1 METVLKEHSL
11 VENNILILSK
21 QTFDLLLKQRNP
33 GDLIS
38 LYTFYYY
45 TAKWQKTNQPKASV
59 AYVAKGLHWNKDKV
73 IKVKKQLEELGLIEE
88 IRRVDENT
96 GKVLGWYIRIVDLW
110 KAEGPHSSN
119 PESGFQNPNAFSAV
133 NKNAFKSFSK
143 ENGEKP
149 HSVKTI
155 GSLLKEKFNKL
166 QSKTSTKNTRINHK
180 FQAYAVEAADLA
192 GLKNGG
198 RNRLF
203 QIFKQKDYGY
213 TQLEKTKQ
221 VVSSPNFKK
230 LNSEDEKVRYL
241 AGSYRRSL

>member
-1 METVLKEHSL
+1 METAKHNL

-21 QTFDLLLKQRNP
+21 QTLDLLLKRRNP

-110 KAEGPHSSN
+110 KTEEPHSSN
-119 PESGFQNPNAFSAV
+119 PESGFQNPNAFPAV
-133 NKNAFKSFSK
+133 NKNAFNSFSY
-143 ENGEKP
+143 ENGGKP
-149 HSVKTI
+149 QSIKTI

-166 QSKTSTKNTRINHK
+166 QSKPPKNTRINHK

-221 VVSSPNFKK
+221 VVISPNFKK

>member
-1 METVLKEHSL
+1 METAKKEHDL

-21 QTFDLLLKQRNP
+21 QTLDLLLKQRNP

-110 KAEGPHSSN
+110 KAEEPHSSN

-166 QSKTSTKNTRINHK
+166 QLKPTKNTRINHK

-221 VVSSPNFKK
+221 VVISPNFKK

>member
-1 METVLKEHSL
+1 METTNKEHNL

-45 TAKWQKTNQPKASV
+45 TAKWQRTNQPKASV

-110 KAEGPHSSN
+110 KVEEPHSSN

-166 QSKTSTKNTRINHK
+166 QSKTSAKKTRINHK

-221 VVSSPNFKK
+221 VVISPNFKK
-230 LNSEDEKVRYL
+230 LNTEDEKVRYL